1 MKIIPILSQFKAL
14 NPTNNNTNFQY
25 CSQPKF
31 KNTLEQDTVS
41 FTSTQNKKETDIK
54 KNKVLESNS
63 KIVSTKLC
71 NEIAQEAMQPAKD
84 IHSLLKREFKNLVA
98 TDKNPNAPI
107 MPGNSGIKVR
117 VKSPRSIRDKALS
130 TKNLTKDEI
139 KKIGDIIG
147 ARIVLRKC
155 QPEDI
160 DQVFKILG
168 QMVTRGVINV
178 KEVENHRLTSKDSY
192 VTQKTLEEFEDTCA
206 KAKQYPD
213 IISKPIPSGYTAIH
227 LTVELE
233 NGFIG
238 EIQIMGRDMEHVKD
252 VEDFYYKLN
261 CIKNFDPKYKS
272 IEKTMIEKIAQ
283 LSTFEKE
290 ALDKYIKDSYAHAR
304 EIPPKSSKTSTTTK
318 DFLPWPYFLPEELS
332 YTYLYAKKLE
342 CDKAAKKAIENKVA
356 KKND

>member
-1 MKIIPILSQFKAL
+1 MKILPIIFQNKVE
-14 NPTNNNTNFQY
+14 NTQNY
-25 CSQPKF
+25 NAKNKYYTQPKYT
-31 KNTLEQDTVS
+31 NTLEKDTVS
-41 FTSTQNKKETDIK
+41 FTSTQNKKDIEHK
-54 KNKVLESNS
+54 KNKILEVNS
-63 KIVSTKLC
+63 KVVSTKLC
-71 NEIAQEAMQPAKD
+71 NEIAEEAIQPAKD
-84 IHSLLKREFKNLVA
+84 LHSLLRRKFKNLIA

-117 VKSPRSIRDKALS
+117 VKSPRSIREKALA

-168 QMVTRGVINV
+168 QMVTRGVIKI
-178 KEVENHRLTSKDSY
+178 KEVENYRLTSKDSY
-192 VTQKTLEEFEDTCA
+192 ITQKTLEEFEDTCA

-213 IISKPIPSGYTAIH
+213 IISKPIPNGYTAIH
-227 LTVELE
+227 ITVELE
-233 NGFIG
+233 NGFVG
-238 EIQIMGRDMEHVKD
+238 EIQIMGRDMEQIKD
-252 VEDFYYKLN
+252 IEDFYYKLR
-261 CIKNFDPKYKS
+261 CQKNFDPKYKS
-272 IEKTMIEKIAQ
+272 IEKIMKEKIKD
-283 LSTFEKE
+283 LSECEKE
-290 ALDKYIKDSYAHAR
+290 ALDKYIKKSYVHAR
-304 EIPPKSSKTSTTTK
+304 AIPPKGGKEITAK
-318 DFLPWPYFLPEELS
+318 EFLPWPYFLPEELS